1 MENQNSIKSP
11 IQREGNIEAGTIAKS
26 FLANVFTYMSAALA
40 ITGIVAYWFGT
51 DESMMSLMY
60 NISIEGMMSLN
71 IFGYIV
77 MFAPFGLV
85 LLMSFGYQKLS
96 SIILVGLFILYSI
109 LMGMSMSTIFLIYT
123 GASIF
128 TTFLITAGT
137 FGVLAILGYTTKT
150 DLTKFGSILMMG
162 VIGIIIAMV
171 VNMFIGS
178 VTMELIISALGV
190 LIFTGLTA
198 YDVQKLK
205 RIGSGVEYGMDEMNK
220 LAIMGALNL
229 YLDFINL
236 FLFLLRFM
244 GNRK

>member
-1 MENQNSIKSP
+1 MENQNTFNSP
-11 IQREGNIEAGTIAKS
+11 IGRETSQVGTIAKS
-26 FLANVFTYMSAALA
+26 FLANVFTYMAAALT
-40 ITGIVAYWFGT
+40 ITGIVSYLFGT
-51 DESMMSLMY
+51 DMSLM
-60 NISIEGMMSLN
+60 SLIRSETGPN
-71 IFGYIV
+71 MFGYLI
-77 MFAPFGLV
+77 MFAPLGLV
-85 LLMSFGYQKLS
+85 LLMSYGFQKFS
-96 SIILVGLFILYSI
+96 AITLVVLFIVYSV
-109 LMGMSMSTIFLIYT
+109 LMGMSLSTIFLIYT
-123 GASIF
+123 GGSIF

-137 FGVLAILGYTTKT
+137 FGVMAVLGYTTKT

-171 VNMFIGS
+171 VNMFLGS
-178 VTMELIISALGV
+178 STMDLIISAIGV

-205 RIGSGVEYGMDEMNK
+205 RIGSGVEYGTEQTNK
-220 LAIMGALNL
+220 LAIMGALSL

>member
-1 MENQNSIKSP
+1 MENQNPIKNP
-11 IQREGNIEAGTIAKS
+11 IEREEHKAGLVAQS
-26 FLANVFTYMSAALA
+26 FLANVFTYMSAALV
-40 ITGIVAYWFGT
+40 ITGIVAYWFGN
-51 DESMMSLMY
+51 DLSLLSLMFTT
-60 NISIEGMMSLN
+60 EGGMN
-71 IFGYIV
+71 FFGYFV
-77 MFAPFGLV
+77 LFAPLGLV
-85 LLMSFGYQKLS
+85 LLMSARFHKFS
-96 SIILVGLFILYSI
+96 SVGLVILFIVFSV
-109 LMGMSMSTIFLIYT
+109 LMGMSMSSIFIIYT
-123 GASIF
+123 GSSIF
-128 TTFLITAGT
+128 TTFFITAGT
-137 FGVLAILGYTTKT
+137 FSIMAFLGYTTKT

-171 VNMFIGS
+171 VNMFMRSEMMGY
-178 VTMELIISALGV
+178 IISGIGV

-205 RIGSGVEYGMDEMNK
+205 RIGSGVEYGSDETNK

>member
-1 MENQNSIKSP
+1 MENPIKSP
-11 IQREGNIEAGTIAKS
+11 INSQENIKEGVIAKS
-26 FLANVFTYMSAALA
+26 FLSNVFSYMAAALT
-40 ITGIVAYWFGT
+40 ITGVVAYWFGN
-51 DESMMSLMY
+51 DVGMQSMMY
-60 NISIEGMMSLN
+60 NVTLAGMSLN
-71 IFGYIV
+71 MFGYFV
-77 MFAPFGLV
+77 MFAPLGLV

-96 SIILVGLFILYSI
+96 AITLLGLFMVYSV

-123 GASIF
+123 STSIV
-128 TTFLITAGT
+128 TTFLISAGT
-137 FGVLAILGYTTKT
+137 FGVMAFLGYTTKT
-150 DLTKFGSILMMG
+150 DLTKFGSLLMMG

-178 VTMELIISALGV
+178 GTMDLIISALGV

-205 RIGSGVEYGMDEMNK
+205 RIGSGVEYGKNETNK
-220 LAIMGALNL
+220 LVIMGALNL

-244 GNRK
+244 GGRR

>member
-1 MENQNSIKSP
+1 MENKGLFKNP
-11 IQREGNIEAGTIAKS
+11 IERSENISTGAIAKS
-26 FLANVFTYMSAALA
+26 FLANVFTYMSAALG
-40 ITGIVAYWFGT
+40 ITGLIAFIFGT
-51 DESMMSLMY
+51 DMELMSILFKVE
-60 NISIEGMMSLN
+60 NGILTN
-71 IFGYIV
+71 PNFLGYFV
-77 MFAPFGLV
+77 MFAPLGLV
-85 LLMSFGYQKLS
+85 LLMSSRFQKFS
-96 SIILVGLFILYSI
+96 SSALVILFIVFSV
-109 LMGMSMSTIFLIYT
+109 LMGISMSTIFLRYT
-123 GASIF
+123 GESIF
-128 TTFLITAGT
+128 STFFITAGT
-137 FGVLAILGYTTKT
+137 FGVMALLGYTTKT

-178 VTMELIISALGV
+178 TTMDLIISALGV

-205 RIGSGVEYGMDEMNK
+205 RIGSGVEYGTDETNK

-244 GNRK
+244 GNRR